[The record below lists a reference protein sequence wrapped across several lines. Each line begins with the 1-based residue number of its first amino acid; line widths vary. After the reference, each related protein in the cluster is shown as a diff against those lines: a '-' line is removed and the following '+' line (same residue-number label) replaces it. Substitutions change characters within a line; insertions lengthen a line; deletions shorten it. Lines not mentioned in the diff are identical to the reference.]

1 MEQMNRNLN
10 MSLIQL
16 FLLVLNQFLFS
27 SMFPLLPWLIEDAV
41 AGFGVLI
48 TSSLLMFIGMK
59 MMDLN
64 DNNNYLITKIRQSIP
79 FITSIFSCCITI
91 MKITDLS
98 TIVALV
104 FNFVMV
110 IITLV
115 FLLRDLSK
123 LNN

>member
-1 MEQMNRNLN
+1 MNRNLN